1 MLIVIIIKVI
11 IKIILHTNYNN
22 IYDIN
27 NGANNKLI
35 LSMLDVKNKKGG
47 GLVWC
52 GGEWVYVGGPVF
64 PIL

>member
-47 GLVWC
+47 G
-52 GGEWVYVGGPVF
+52 G
-64 PIL
+64 